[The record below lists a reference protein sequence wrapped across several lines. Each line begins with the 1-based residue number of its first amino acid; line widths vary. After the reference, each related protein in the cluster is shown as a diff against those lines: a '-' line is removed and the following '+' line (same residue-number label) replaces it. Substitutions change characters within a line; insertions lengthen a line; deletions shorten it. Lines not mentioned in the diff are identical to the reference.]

1 MPAEPRPVNEFF
13 TDLED
18 QWTYSN
24 VSGSSAKPAFVEVT
38 GASEPMRF
46 DLNVNDHFIG
56 RAGNPAM
63 DEYPIGNWVYGNRSY
78 NIELEIYTLNSRQ
91 RLYDLMREL
100 RRVCHSRKHS
110 LTNFQRLQFT
120 SFNEQTTEQARV
132 WSGTA
137 SIQLINNAVLLET

>member
-13 TDLED
+13 TDLEN

-38 GASEPMRF
+38 RASEPMRF
-46 DLNVNDHFIG
+46 DLNVNDHFVG

-63 DEYPIGNWVYGNRSY
+63 EEQPIGNWKYGNRSY
-78 NIELEIYTLNSRQ
+78 NIEIEVYTLTNRN

-100 RRVCHSRKHS
+100 RRICHSRMHS
-110 LTNFQRLQFT
+110 LPNFQRIQFQNFQELT
-120 SFNEQTTEQARV
+120 QEQANI
-132 WSGTA
+132 WAGT
-137 SIQLINNAVLLET
+137 INIELVNNAVLLET

>member
-1 MPAEPRPVNEFF
+1 MPTEPLPIKDFL
-13 TDLED
+13 TDLEG
-18 QWTYSN
+18 QWTFSN
-24 VSGSSAKPAFVEVT
+24 VAGTSAKPAFIEVT
-38 GASEPMRF
+38 GSGEPMRF
-46 DLNVNDHFIG
+46 DLNVNDHVIG

>member
-1 MPAEPRPVNEFF
+1 MPTEPLPINDFL
-13 TDLED
+13 TDLEG
-18 QWTYSN
+18 QWTFSN
-24 VSGSSAKPAFVEVT
+24 VSGSSAKPAFIEVT
-38 GASEPMRF
+38 GSGDPMRF

-56 RAGNPAM
+56 RAGSPAM
-63 DEYPIGNWVYGNRSY
+63 DEVPIGNWIYGNRSY
-78 NIELEIYTLNSRQ
+78 NISLEIYTLNSRQ

-100 RRVCHSRKHS
+100 RRICHSRKHS

-132 WSGTA
+132 WMGTA